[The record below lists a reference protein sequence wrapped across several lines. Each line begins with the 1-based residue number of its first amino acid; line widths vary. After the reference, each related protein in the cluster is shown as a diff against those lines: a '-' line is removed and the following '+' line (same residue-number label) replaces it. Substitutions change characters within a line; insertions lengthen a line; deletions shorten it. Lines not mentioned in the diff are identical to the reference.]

1 MDGANLNAQVGL
13 ARPAD
18 IGADV
23 SHMNLHKTFCI
34 PHGGGGPGMGPIGVR
49 AHLAPFVANH
59 PVVPIEG
66 PLAQN
71 GAVSAAP
78 WGSASILP
86 ISWMYIAMMGPQLA
100 DASEVAILAA
110 NYLARHLSGAF
121 PVLYTGR
128 NERVAHE
135 CILDLRPLKVLT
147 GISEEDVAK
156 RLMDYGFHA
165 PTMSFPVPGTL
176 MVEPTES
183 ESKAELDR
191 FIGAMLSIRAEIT
204 EVQNGNWPADDNPLK
219 RSPHTLADI
228 TGVWERSYSIAQ
240 AVTPDAH
247 TKAHKY
253 WPVVNRVDNV
263 YGDRNLFCACVPV
276 DDYR

>member
-1 MDGANLNAQVGL
+1 
-13 ARPAD
+13 
-18 IGADV
+18 
-23 SHMNLHKTFCI
+23 
-34 PHGGGGPGMGPIGVR
+34 
-49 AHLAPFVANH
+49 VANH
-59 PVVPIEG
+59 PVVPIDG

-110 NYLARHLSGAF
+110 NYLAQHLSGAF
-121 PVLYTGR
+121 TVLYTGR

-135 CILDLRPLKVLT
+135 CILDLRPLKALT

-228 TGVWERSYSIAQ
+228 TGVWERPYTIEQ